1 MKVHKR
7 ISGIALAILWGGLG
21 WTMPVC
27 AEEDSMDPAASGGSK
42 PTAVF
47 EEEVFATDTPPP
59 IPTSNTVVTKL
70 PLSLERTPASVS
82 VVTDELLEERDA
94 VILGDA
100 LRNVAGVNVET
111 GNAVFDFFVVRG
123 LDSVSSGLILT
134 DGAPEPESSFYQMY
148 NVERVEVLRGPSAF
162 VYGGGP
168 LGGTVNLV
176 RERPFADDQIEVGT
190 RFGSFDTYEG
200 RADVNLSNDD
210 GSLAFRLHGM
220 ARESEGY
227 RERQDSDALGF
238 TPALT
243 WRPNDHTSLQI
254 SYERLDLDYT
264 PDAGLPLIF
273 GADGSPSVPDV
284 PRRESYGTDLDVSEQ
299 DVNRGQVDFES
310 HLTERLV
317 FRNKTYYRNLDWL
330 SRSTSLNGVFP
341 DPRFGR
347 PLVARTLLLLD
358 DEQDFFGNQAEALLW
373 IDDGGAVSHHL
384 LAGVEIRRF
393 TDEFTFD
400 VGLLGQ
406 TGLIDPFNSLVPDTV
421 DEVPLLPGQSLAAD
435 ATSEQISPYLVD
447 QIGIG
452 EKFQVLLGARFDRI
466 DFEERLSGTDR
477 TDEEISPMLG
487 VVYRPA
493 DRVSLYGNY
502 SEAFAPPS
510 TFAIAPDRVPE
521 ESRQVEVGL
530 KTSFAQGKAR
540 ATFAVYDLERENL
553 AIPDATGILR
563 QVGTQEA
570 QGFEAELVTSLTDG
584 VDLTAGYAY
593 TDGELTEFTEIVQ
606 VGFDAFQL
614 FDRSGNTPAFTPEHL
629 LNLWV
634 SKRFA
639 RGFGVGVGG
648 RYVSD
653 QAIDEDN
660 AFEIDAYG
668 TLDLGAWWDRGP
680 WRLSVNVDNL
690 LDEDY
695 LTRGFGNTAVI
706 PGPGIAAYAGVDY
719 RF

>member
-1 MKVHKR
+1 MFR
-7 ISGIALAILWGGLG
+7 TLALAGLLT
-21 WTMPVC
+21 WTPLGM
-27 AEEDSMDPAASGGSK
+27 AEEEATDSTPQGGSQ

-47 EEEVFATDTPPP
+47 EEEVFASDTPPP

-82 VVTDELLEERDA
+82 VVTGELLKERDA

-111 GNAVFDFFVVRG
+111 GNGVFDFFVVRG

-176 RERPFADDQIEVGT
+176 RKRPFAADEIEVGT
-190 RFGSFDTYEG
+190 RFGSFDTFEG
-200 RADVNLSNDD
+200 RADVNLSNGD

-220 ARESEGY
+220 ARESEGT
-227 RERQDSDALGF
+227 RDGLDSDALGLS
-238 TPALT
+238 PSLT
-243 WRPNDHTSLQI
+243 WRPSGDTSLQV

-264 PDAGLPLIF
+264 PDAGLPLLF
-273 GADGSPSVPDV
+273 PSNAPSLPDV
-284 PRRESYGTDLDVSEQ
+284 PRRRSYGTDLDVSEQ
-299 DVNRGQVDFES
+299 DVSRGQVDLET
-310 HLTERLV
+310 HVTERLV
-317 FRNKTYYRNLDWL
+317 VRNKTYYRNLDWL
-330 SRSTSLNGVFP
+330 TRSTSLNGAFT
-341 DPRFGR
+341 DPRFGVTVVPR
-347 PLVARTLLLLD
+347 NLLVLD
-358 DEQDFFGNQAEALLW
+358 DDQELFGNQAEALLW
-373 IDDGGAVSHHL
+373 IDDGGTVSHHL
-384 LAGVEIRRF
+384 LAGVEIRRY
-393 TDEFTFD
+393 TDELDFG
-400 VGLLGQ
+400 VGILPA
-406 TGLIDPFNSLVPDTV
+406 IDLFNPVETAPGSLDQVPFIPS
-421 DEVPLLPGQSLAAD
+421 QSLGAD
-435 ATSEQISPYLVD
+435 ATSDQISPYVVD

-452 EKFQVLLGARFDRI
+452 DRFQVLLGARFDRI
-466 DFEERLSGTDR
+466 DFEDALSGTDR
-477 TDEEISPMLG
+477 TDEEVSPMLG

-493 DRVSLYGNY
+493 DRVSLYGNW

-510 TFAIAPDRVPE
+510 TFAIEPDRVPE
-521 ESRQVEVGL
+521 ESRQVELGL
-530 KTSFAQGKAR
+530 KTTFAGGKAR

-563 QVGTQEA
+563 QVGTQESR
-570 QGFEAELVTSLTDG
+570 GFETELVASLADG
-584 VDLTAGYAY
+584 LDLTAGYAY
-593 TDGELTEFTEIVQ
+593 TDGELTEFTEIVFVSQTRFQ
-606 VGFDAFQL
+606 VV
-614 FDRSGNTPAFTPEHL
+614 DRSGNVPAFTPEHL
-629 LNLWV
+629 VNLWL
-634 SKRFA
+634 SKRFD
-639 RGFGVGVGG
+639 RGFGLGLGG

-660 AFEIDAYG
+660 LFEVDAYG
-668 TLDLGAWWDRGP
+668 TLDLGAWWDRGS

-690 LDEDY
+690 TDEDY
-695 LTRGFGNTAVI
+695 LTRGFGNSAVI